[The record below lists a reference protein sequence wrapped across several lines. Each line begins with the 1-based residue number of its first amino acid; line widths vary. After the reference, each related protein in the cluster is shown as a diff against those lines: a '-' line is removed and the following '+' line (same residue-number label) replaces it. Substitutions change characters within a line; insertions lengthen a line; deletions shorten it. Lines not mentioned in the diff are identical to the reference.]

1 MKNILLIISL
11 ITLNLMNGQDCKVLM
26 ESINDSYEGGCKRG
40 KADGEGFAK
49 GEDSYKG
56 EFQKGLPHGK
66 GIYTWKDGR
75 VYEGEFNKGEKEGE
89 GKLTI
94 SADSIVTGYWKN
106 NTYAGRYEKPY
117 KKIDKSTNVSG
128 YTISKVEDGINNLR
142 FYIKVNQKQ
151 ENYPGLN
158 FVIHSGS
165 YQTQI
170 NNNDFVELTQVTFPI
185 KLKANYG
192 RDFIEIEIF
201 EPGLWDIRTDVTYIK
216 GLN

>member
-1 MKNILLIISL
+1 
-11 ITLNLMNGQDCKVLM
+11 MNAQDCKVLM
-26 ESINDSYEGGCKRG
+26 KSISDSYEGGCKRG

-49 GEDSYKG
+49 GEDFYKG
-56 EFQKGLPHGK
+56 EFKKGLPHGK

-75 VYEGEFNKGEKEGE
+75 VYEGEFDKGEKEGK
-89 GKLTI
+89 GKMTI
-94 SADSIVTGYWKN
+94 SVDSVITGYWKKN
-106 NTYAGRYEKPY
+106 VYIGLYEKPY

-128 YTISKVEDGINNLR
+128 YTISKVEDDINNLR
-142 FYIKVNQKQ
+142 FYIKINQKQ
-151 ENYPGLN
+151 ESYPGLS
-158 FVIHSGS
+158 FVVHSGS

-170 NNNDFVELTQVTFPI
+170 NNKDFVELTQVTFPI

-201 EPGLWDIRTDVTYIK
+201 EPGLWDIRTEVTYIK